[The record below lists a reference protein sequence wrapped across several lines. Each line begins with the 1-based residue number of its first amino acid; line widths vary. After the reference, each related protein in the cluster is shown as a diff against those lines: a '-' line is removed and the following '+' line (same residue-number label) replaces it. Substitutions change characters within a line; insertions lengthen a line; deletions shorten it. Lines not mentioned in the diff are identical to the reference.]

1 MVASN
6 ECTEFIAG
14 ELARD
19 RRYHP
24 NLGGITRGG
33 LANHYPMTILALHG
47 LGASDAQVQAF
58 MKAWPRHRALVDDG
72 ALGLV
77 DTGTLT
83 ADTWPSYLGQ
93 SERLLEF
100 RRVFQ
105 EGLDGPEGLATVTRA
120 LAVMRDGLPM
130 GLFHPLIRLSFAL
143 DYGDR
148 GMIADAL
155 AYMAIRHFDLYR
167 GGLPRAAAT
176 DTARSAAS
184 VWRELVPTRA
194 EAELVERFGGASIHI
209 CERLCGERA
218 VHDAALPIG
227 FEISQTTLPVR
238 MREIAALTIRLY
250 VDTPSLTTLHA
261 VTALHALT
269 TITLQLGTDAP
280 AVFVDLWKRYWIWL
294 TALYL
299 EKGRPALPDAVSERT
314 APEAWDDLSARVR
327 ALPEVHLI
335 KMTYSCRWL
344 DETLGPDPLYAVAV
358 LGMIDEA

>member
-1 MVASN
+1 MVTTN

-58 MKAWPRHRALVDDG
+58 MNSWPRHRAPIDDG

-83 ADTWPSYLGQ
+83 AESWPAHLGR
-93 SERLLEF
+93 SDYLLEF

-105 EGLDGPEGLATVTRA
+105 EGLDGPEALATVTRA

-143 DYGDR
+143 GFGDR

-167 GGLPRAAAT
+167 GELPRAVASDAS
-176 DTARSAAS
+176 RSPQS
-184 VWRELVPTRA
+184 VWRGLVPTA
-194 EAELVERFGGASIHI
+194 AQTELVGSLGGASIHI
-209 CERLCGERA
+209 CERLCGDPALRA
-218 VHDAALPIG
+218 AALPSG
-227 FEISQTTLPVR
+227 FDLSAATLPAR
-238 MREIAALTIRLY
+238 TREIAALVIRLY

-261 VTALHALT
+261 VTAFHALAD
-269 TITLQLGTDAP
+269 ITRQLGADEP
-280 AVFVDLWKRYWIWL
+280 EVFVDLWERYWIWL
-294 TALYL
+294 TALWI
-299 EKGRPALPDAVSERT
+299 EKGRPELAADAPYE
-314 APEAWDDLSARVR
+314 APRESWDELAVLVR
-327 ALPEVHLI
+327 RLPEVHLI
-335 KMTYSCRWL
+335 KMTYSCRAL
-344 DETLGPDPLYAVAV
+344 DETFGPDPFYKVAV
-358 LGMIDEA
+358 LGMLNEA